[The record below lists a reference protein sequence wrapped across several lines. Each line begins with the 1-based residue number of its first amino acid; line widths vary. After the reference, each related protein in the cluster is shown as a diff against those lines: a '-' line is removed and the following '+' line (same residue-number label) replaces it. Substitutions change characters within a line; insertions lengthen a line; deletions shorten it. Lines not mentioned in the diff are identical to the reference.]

1 MNSETLFAR
10 LLELLPSET
19 MHLQKKK
26 FYTFDC
32 GPDRSI
38 LLVTSGLLMTV
49 RSAEDGRYIGTAL
62 CEPNTIVGFSGFYD
76 AAKEVTFYAIESTTV
91 KLISTQ
97 QMNQLLQKDTE
108 LCYAMLIW
116 LSKRHF
122 TLLDDLEACALL
134 PLEERIAFFENKIKS
149 LEGPPAADIS
159 NVCLS
164 IALGVHP
171 VSVSRVLK
179 KPKKKTE
186 K

>member
-19 MHLQKKK
+19 IHMQKKK

-49 RSAEDGRYIGTAL
+49 RSAEDGRCIGTAL
-62 CEPNTIVGFSGFYD
+62 CEPNTMVGFSGFYGVV
-76 AAKEVTFYAIESTTV
+76 KEVTFYAIEPTTV
-91 KLISTQ
+91 QLIPTRA
-97 QMNQLLQKDTE
+97 MNELLQSDPE
-108 LCYAMLIW
+108 LSYAMLIW

-134 PLEERIAFFENKIKS
+134 PLEERIAFFENKIES
-149 LEGPPAADIS
+149 LEGPKPADIS